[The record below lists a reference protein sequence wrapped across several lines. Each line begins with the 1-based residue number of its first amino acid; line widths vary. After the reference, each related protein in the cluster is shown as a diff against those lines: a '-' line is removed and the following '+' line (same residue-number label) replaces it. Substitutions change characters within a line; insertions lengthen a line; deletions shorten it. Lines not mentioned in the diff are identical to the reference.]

1 MSMAKGLLPDDRPQS
16 VAAARSL
23 ALSQADVGLLVG
35 ARLNWLL
42 GHGGPPHWAPAAL
55 FIQADIEAS
64 EMDSN
69 QPIEAPLVGDIG
81 AVMEALN
88 NRAQSGRIT
97 APAAWR
103 DELAARKA
111 RNTEAMRNRLAADPS
126 PMRFY
131 NPLRT
136 LRDVPADRPDV
147 YVVNEGANT
156 LD

>member
-42 GHGGPPHWAPAAL
+42 GHGEPPHWAPDAL

-88 NRAQSGRIT
+88 SRGRAQPGRIT

-103 DELAARKA
+103 AELATRKA
-111 RNTEAMRNRLAADPS
+111 RHTDSMPSRLAADPT
-126 PMRFY
+126 PMR
-131 NPLRT
+131 
-136 LRDVPADRPDV
+136 
-147 YVVNEGANT
+147 
-156 LD
+156 